1 MNKKI
6 LIIAGIVVVVCVAIV
21 GIVFAVINA
30 NKTPAT
36 PGVENDP
43 KTPVAEIDLNT
54 KQYIK
59 QLEQVKIKGTNDTVM
74 ITKQVKWEVPEH
86 EPGVLVEF
94 EIAIPY
100 MLLVDG
106 KTYSGTYLLNAADSS
121 KDDGNPKYKFRVTNL
136 TKDGDIQ
143 IVVEKK

>member
-6 LIIAGIVVVVCVAIV
+6 LIIAGIVVAVCVAIV

-30 NKTPAT
+30 NKTPAA
-36 PGVENDP
+36 PGVANDP

-106 KTYSGTYLLNAADSS
+106 KTYSGTYYLNAARPSN
-121 KDDGNPKYKFRVTNL
+121 DDNNPKYNFKVTNL

-143 IVVEKK
+143 IMVEKK